1 MNQPAA
7 RRAPHVIGIA
17 SGKGGVGKTTVA
29 VNLAAALGQRGHK
42 VLLLDADLGMANAQ
56 VALGVR
62 TPWNISHLLTG
73 EKTLAELLVPAAP
86 GVQLVPGASGLRNMA
101 ALDMGQVAALI
112 HAFDALD
119 EPVDYLLVDVAAG
132 ISPSVLTFMAACQ
145 RRLVVLQDQPASIAD
160 AYGLVK
166 VMAQDQVLDEIYLVP
181 NAARDDAHGQ
191 QLANFVNDVTIRF
204 LGTNVKYLGCVGSD
218 EMIQQA
224 QRKYRPVV
232 DFAPG
237 CRASADFRKL
247 AQALEKLPAPEVG
260 SAGLQFF
267 MERLLQAQQPAA

>member
-1 MNQPAA
+1 MSPV
-7 RRAPHVIGIA
+7 RHVPRVIGIA

-62 TPWNISHLLTG
+62 TPWNISHLLSG
-73 EKTLAELLVPAAP
+73 EKSLQELLVPASP
-86 GVQLVPGASGLRNMA
+86 GVQLVPGASGLRDMA
-101 ALDMGQVAALI
+101 ALDMGQVATII
-112 HAFDALD
+112 HAFDTLE
-119 EPVDYLLVDVAAG
+119 EPVDYLVVDVAAG

-145 RRLVVLQDQPASIAD
+145 HRLVVLQDQPASIAD
-160 AYGLVK
+160 AYGLIK
-166 VMAQDQVLDEIYLVP
+166 VMAQDQDLGEIYLVA
-181 NAARDDAHGQ
+181 NQAQSEAHGQ

-204 LGTNVKYLGCVGSD
+204 LSTNVKYLGCVGAD
-218 EMIQQA
+218 EMVPQA

-237 CRASADFRKL
+237 SRASADLRRL
-247 AQALEKLPAPEVG
+247 AHTLEKLPPPEVG

-267 MERLLQAQQPAA
+267 MERLLQAQRANA

>member
-1 MNQPAA
+1 MSTTSQKMPP
-7 RRAPHVIGIA
+7 RVIGIA

-29 VNLAAALGQRGHK
+29 VNLAAALGQRGHR

-62 TPWNISHLLTG
+62 SPWNISHLLSG

-86 GVQLVPGASGLRNMA
+86 GVQLVPGASGLRDMA
-101 ALDMGQVAALI
+101 ALDMGQVATLI
-112 HAFDALD
+112 HAFDQID
-119 EPVDYLLVDVAAG
+119 DPVDYLVVDVAAG

-145 RRLVVLQDQPASIAD
+145 HRLVVMQDQPASIAD
-160 AYGLVK
+160 AYGLIK
-166 VMAQDQVLDEIYLVP
+166 VMAQDQELGEIYLVA
-181 NAARDDAHGQ
+181 NAVQSDAHGQ
-191 QLANFVNDVTIRF
+191 QLASFVNDVTIRF
-204 LGTNVKYLGCVGSD
+204 LATNVKYMGCVGAD
-218 EMIQQA
+218 ELVQQA

-237 CRASADFRKL
+237 TRASADFRKL
-247 AQALEKLPAPEVG
+247 AQAVEKLPAPEAG

-267 MERLLQAQQPAA
+267 MERLLHAQQAAG

>member
-1 MNQPAA
+1 MSKAS
-7 RRAPHVIGIA
+7 PHRPPHIIGIA

-62 TPWNISHLLTG
+62 TPWNISHLLSG
-73 EKTLAELLVPAAP
+73 EKTLSELLVPAAP
-86 GVQLVPGASGLRNMA
+86 GVQLVPGASGLRDMA
-101 ALDMGQVAALI
+101 ALDMAQVATLI
-112 HAFDALD
+112 HAFDGLD
-119 EPVDYLLVDVAAG
+119 EQVDYLLVDVAAG

-160 AYGLVK
+160 AYGLIK
-166 VMAQDQVLDEIYLVP
+166 VMAQDQSLGELYLVP
-181 NAARDDAHGQ
+181 NAVRDDAHGH
-191 QLANFVNDVTIRF
+191 QLSNFVNDVTIRF
-204 LGTNVKYLGCVGSD
+204 LGTNVKSLGCVSTD
-218 EMIQQA
+218 EMVQQA

-237 CRASADFRKL
+237 CRASADFRRL
-247 AQALEKLPAPEVG
+247 AQALEKLPPAEPG

-267 MERLLQAQQPAA
+267 MERLLQAQQSPA

>member
-1 MNQPAA
+1 MSKAS
-7 RRAPHVIGIA
+7 PHRPPHIIGIA

-73 EKTLAELLVPAAP
+73 EKTLSELLVPAAP
-86 GVQLVPGASGLRNMA
+86 GVQLVPGASGLRDMA
-101 ALDMGQVAALI
+101 ALDMAQVATLI
-112 HAFDALD
+112 HAFDGLD
-119 EPVDYLLVDVAAG
+119 EQVDYLLVDVAAG

-160 AYGLVK
+160 AYGLIK
-166 VMAQDQVLDEIYLVP
+166 VMAQDQSLGEIYLVP
-181 NAARDDAHGQ
+181 NATRDDAHGQ
-191 QLANFVNDVTIRF
+191 QLSNFVNDVTIRF
-204 LGTNVKYLGCVGSD
+204 LATNVKYLGCVGAD
-218 EMIQQA
+218 EMVQQA

-247 AQALEKLPAPEVG
+247 AQALEKLPPPEPG

-267 MERLLQAQQPAA
+267 MERLLQAQQSPA